1 MDKNK
6 KYVIDKKVEYT
17 IENLGKNNIYACYV
31 ETKED
36 VIPKVLEFLKD
47 GDKVSCGGS
56 MTLFETGIVEYLR
69 NGKYNYLDRYDPI
82 IPADKMDD
90 LFTDALS
97 CDTYFSSS
105 NAITENGELLN
116 IDGRGNRVAALMYGP
131 KSVII
136 IAGYNKIVPDI
147 NAAYERAK
155 NIAAPANAK
164 RLGYPI
170 PCGTTGKCMKCSAPA
185 KFCSLFTVIGYQLP
199 IRKDR
204 IKVIFVGEELGY

>member
-6 KYVIDKKVEYT
+6 QYVIDKKIELT
-17 IENLGKNNIYACYV
+17 IANLIKNNMYACYV
-31 ETKED
+31 DKKEE

-56 MTLFETGIVEYLR
+56 MTLFETGIVDYLR
-69 NGKYNYLDRYDPI
+69 NGKYDYLDRYDPN
-82 IPADKMDD
+82 IPAEKMDD
-90 LFTDALS
+90 LFREAFL

-105 NAITENGELLN
+105 NAITEKGELFN
-116 IDGRGNRVAALMYGP
+116 IDGRGNRVAPMIYGP
-131 KSVII
+131 KSVIV

-147 NAAYERAK
+147 HAAYERVK

-164 RLGYPI
+164 RLGYAI
-170 PCGTTGKCMKCSAPA
+170 PCGSTGKCMQCNAPS
-185 KFCSLFTVIGYQLP
+185 KFCSLYTLIGYQLP

-204 IKVIFVGEELGY
+204 IKVIIVGEDLGY

>member
-1 MDKNK
+1 MDKNMQ
-6 KYVIDKKVEYT
+6 YVIDKKVENT
-17 IENLGKNNIYACYV
+17 IQNLAKNNIHACYV
-31 ETKED
+31 PTKED

-56 MTLFETGIVEYLR
+56 MTLFETGIIEYLR
-69 NGKYNYLDRYDPI
+69 NGKYNYLDRYDPN

-116 IDGRGNRVAALMYGP
+116 IDGRGNRVAALIYGP

-147 NAAYERAK
+147 NAAYDRAK

-170 PCGTTGKCMKCSAPA
+170 PCGTTGRCMKCSAAA

>member
-1 MDKNK
+1 MDNNLKF
-6 KYVIDKKVEYT
+6 VIDKKIQTT
-17 IENLGKNNIYACYV
+17 IESLTKNNIYACSV
-31 ETKED
+31 DSKDD
-36 VIPKVLEFLKD
+36 VIKKIEEFLKD

-56 MTLFETGIVEYLR
+56 MTLFETGIIKYLA
-69 NGKYNYLDRYDPI
+69 NGRYNYLDRYDKS

-90 LFTDALS
+90 LFRAALT

-105 NAITENGELLN
+105 NAITQNGELVN
-116 IDGRGNRVAALMYGP
+116 IDGRGNRVAAMMYGP

-147 NAAYERAK
+147 KFAYERIK
-155 NIAAPANAK
+155 KIAAPANAK

-170 PCGTTGKCMKCSAPA
+170 PCAKTGECIDCNSEA
-185 KFCSLFTVIGYQLP
+185 KFCSLFSVIGYQLP

-204 IKVIFVGEELGY
+204 IKVILVKEELGY